1 MEAVISPANTVADFI
16 NETVLSENSSSN
28 KILKQEIENAKDRLL
43 NGSLPHRKKED
54 WKYSKISPWLKKKY
68 SGYRSNENFDLKEI
82 KSSELNANTLV
93 FVNGYY
99 RDDLSSIN
107 NTQDGVIIQNM
118 TEAID
123 LFSNDFEGHFGKA
136 IPHNFFNDL
145 NTVYHGNGLFIK
157 VNDNVVSENLIHILH
172 IQTGE
177 SNIAQS
183 RNLIILGKNSQLEIL
198 ESQFEENAS
207 NCLSNHVSEYFI
219 GENASLSYAL
229 IQKGT
234 ENAMIHTNQY
244 VQSDFSKI
252 NANVFSLQNTL
263 IRNNHSANILG
274 KDCETRLN
282 GSFMPS
288 KGEQIDNRTL
298 LDHQN
303 VRGFSEEVYKGILFE
318 KSNAVFNG
326 KIFVDQIAQQTNAYL
341 NNSNILMDDTSRM
354 QSKPELEI
362 YADDVKC
369 SHGSATGDFDTEALF
384 YLQARG
390 IGIDKARN
398 MLIHAFMDE
407 VLSKVENEEIRN
419 IIQWYLDARMMKL
432 DK

>member
-1 MEAVISPANTVADFI
+1 MEAVISPENTVVDFI
-16 NETVLSENSSSN
+16 NASVLSENTSTNS
-28 KILKQEIENAKDRLL
+28 IVKQQLESAKGRLL

-54 WKYSKISPWLKKKY
+54 WKYSKIAPWLKKKY
-68 SGYRSNENFDLKEI
+68 SSYRSNENFDLKKI
-82 KSSELNANTLV
+82 KSSELKANTLV
-93 FVNGYY
+93 FVNGYF
-99 RDDLSSIN
+99 RDDLSTISN
-107 NTQDGVIIQNM
+107 KQEGVHIQNM
-118 TEAID
+118 TEAED
-123 LFSNDFEGHFGKA
+123 LFTADIEQYFGKG
-136 IPHNFFNDL
+136 IPNTFFNDL
-145 NTVYHGNGLFIK
+145 NTLYHGNGVFIK
-157 VNDNVVSENLIHILH
+157 VNDNVVSENLIHLLH
-172 IQTGE
+172 IQTG
-177 SNIAQS
+177 SGNIAQA

-198 ESQFEENAS
+198 ESQFEH
-207 NCLSNHVSEYFI
+207 NCEESISNHVSEYFI
-219 GENASLSYAL
+219 GENAALNYAL
-229 IQKGT
+229 IQEGT
-234 ENAMIHTNQY
+234 NNAMIHTNQY
-244 VQSDFSKI
+244 VQADFSKL
-252 NANVFSLQNTL
+252 NANVFSLQNAL

-282 GSFMPS
+282 GSFMPG

-326 KIFVDQIAQQTNAYL
+326 KIFVDQKAQQTNAYL
-341 NNSNILMDDTSRM
+341 NNSNILMDDSSRM

-384 YLQARG
+384 YLQTRG
-390 IGIDKARN
+390 IGIDKGRN

-407 VLSKVENEEIRN
+407 VLSKVENEDIRN
-419 IIQWYLDARMMKL
+419 CIQWYLDAKMLKL